1 MTEIVA
7 VVVTPDGTQIGGGLG
22 RASHLAVGRI
32 DEGAITDWQIF
43 GVQWDVLHDEGPHGT
58 HHGRIVRFM
67 QEHGVNRVVAAH
79 IGPPMQNTLT
89 KLGLALT
96 MGVEGDARA
105 AAVGA

>member
-7 VVVTPDGTQIGGGLG
+7 VVVTPDGRLIGGGLG

-32 DEGAITDWQIF
+32 DDGAMTSWQVF
-43 GVQWDVLHDEGPHGT
+43 EVRWDVLHDEGPHGT

-67 QEHGVNRVVAAH
+67 QEHGVQRVVAAH

-96 MGVEGDARA
+96 MDATGDAQTA
-105 AAVGA
+105 ALAL